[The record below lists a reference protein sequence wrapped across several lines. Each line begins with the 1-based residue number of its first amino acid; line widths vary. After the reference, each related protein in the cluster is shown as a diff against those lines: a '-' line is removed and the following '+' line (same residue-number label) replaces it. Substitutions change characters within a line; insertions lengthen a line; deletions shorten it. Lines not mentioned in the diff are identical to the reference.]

1 MNGYKEPGF
10 QDRLAAAARA
20 KQSALA
26 ALRSKPP
33 VDDATQAA
41 QAIRREA
48 RETAAAEEHEAAR
61 LARAEARAAK
71 AERAQQA
78 ATTVKPAVGARP
90 RTEAELKAAR
100 DLRYAARKSRK
111 S

>member
-1 MNGYKEPGF
+1 MPGYKEPGF
-10 QDRLAAAARA
+10 QERVAAAARA
-20 KQSALA
+20 KQNALA
-26 ALRSKPP
+26 GLRSKPL
-33 VDDATQAA
+33 VDDATRAE

-48 RETAAAEEHEAAR
+48 REAAAAARHEAAQ

-71 AERAQQA
+71 SERAQQA
-78 ATTVKPAVGARP
+78 ATIVKPTVEART

-111 S
+111 A

>member
-1 MNGYKEPGF
+1 MPGYKEPGF
-10 QDRLAAAARA
+10 QERVAAAARA

-26 ALRSKPP
+26 GLRSKPP
-33 VDDATQAA
+33 VDDATRAE

-48 RETAAAEEHEAAR
+48 REAAAAAKREAAQ
-61 LARAEARAAK
+61 LAKAQARAAK
-71 AERAQQA
+71 AERAQQT
-78 ATTVKPAVGARP
+78 ATIVKPTAEARAK
-90 RTEAELKAAR
+90 TEAELKAAR